1 MLKFKPIIRS
11 LLLRQPPKL
20 TWTKSFL
27 IAEKHSQKHSS
38 ATTSPKHSDS
48 EYTMGVLL
56 TDILSKLQEIAPLKL
71 AESWDNVG
79 LLVEPE
85 KNQIIKNILLTIDL
99 TEDVV
104 DEALQVEAGLI
115 ISYHPNIFR
124 PLKTVTQSHW
134 KERIITKCIK
144 NDIAVFSPHTSWDA
158 MKDGVNDWLCAMFK
172 SKSSSPILPNP
183 ENSTIGMGRLL
194 DLESPITLKQAI
206 EDVKQHLGL
215 PHVRVG
221 IGRHKCPDT
230 DLISTV
236 AVCAGSGGSVFN
248 GIQADLYLTG
258 EMMHHDV
265 LEATQK
271 GINVILCNHSDSE
284 RGYLN
289 LFQKRFNFDG
299 LKVIVSK
306 VDKDCLQII

>member
-1 MLKFKPIIRS
+1 MLKFKPLIRS
-11 LLLRQPPKL
+11 ILLRQSPKL
-20 TWTKSFL
+20 TWTKSFFITEHNKARTFL
-27 IAEKHSQKHSS
+27 ASS
-38 ATTSPKHSDS
+38 STKESDS
-48 EYTMGVLL
+48 EYTMGVHL
-56 TDILSKLQEIAPLKL
+56 TDILSKLQDIAPLKV

-85 KNQIIKNILLTIDL
+85 KNSKIKNVLLTIDL

-104 DEALQVEAGLI
+104 DEAIEAGAGLI

-124 PLKTVTQSHW
+124 PMKTVTQGHW

-158 MKDGVNDWLCAMFK
+158 IQGGVNDWLSSIFNI
-172 SKSSSPILPNP
+172 KSSIPILPNS
-183 ENSTIGMGRLL
+183 ENSAIGMGRLL
-194 DLESPITLKQAI
+194 ELESPITLSNAI
-206 EDVKQHLGL
+206 GNVKQHLGL

-221 IGRHKCPDT
+221 VGRHKCPDT

-271 GINVILCNHSDSE
+271 GISVILCNHSDSE
-284 RGYLN
+284 RGYLK
-289 LFQKRFNFDG
+289 LFQKQFALTG
-299 LKVIVSK
+299 LNIIVSK
-306 VDKDCLQII
+306 VDRDCLQII